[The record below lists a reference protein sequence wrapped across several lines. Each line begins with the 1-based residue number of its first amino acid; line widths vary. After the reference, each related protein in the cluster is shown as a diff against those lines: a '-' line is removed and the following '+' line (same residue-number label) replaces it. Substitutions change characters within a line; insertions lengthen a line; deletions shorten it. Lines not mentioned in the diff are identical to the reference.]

1 MPSAKPE
8 SKAKRFVD
16 FQNDVTAGDIKLA
29 LREGYSSVEH
39 VKRYTTAGMGTDQG
53 KTSNVIALG
62 IVSETTGQ
70 PIAEL
75 GVTTFRPPYTP
86 VTFGAIVGQNRGKL
100 FDPVRKTPMH
110 AWHEAKGAVFEDVGQ
125 WKRAT
130 VLS

>member
-1 MPSAKPE
+1 MPARLLWQVPGATRCRGS
-8 SKAKRFVD
+8 KRFVD
-16 FQNDVTAGDIKLA
+16 FQNDVTASDIKLA
-29 LREGYSSVEH
+29 PREGYSSVEH
-39 VKRYTTAGMGTDQG
+39 VKRYTTTGMGTDQG

-86 VTFGAIVGQNRGKL
+86 VTFGAIVGQNRGRL

-110 AWHEAKGAVFEDVGQ
+110 PWHE
-125 WKRAT
+125 T
-130 VLS
+130 